1 LVVLIVEVWMRD
13 DFKAQ
18 FVVVVLLEVEF
29 LVKPWQFEAPA
40 LRLYWSQARA
50 QALNVAAYRIPL
62 EGRSLAA

>member
-1 LVVLIVEVWMRD
+1 LAVLIVEVWMRD
-13 DFKAQ
+13 DFKTQ
-18 FVVVVLLEVEF
+18 FVVVVLLEVESQ
-29 LVKPWQFEAPA
+29 VKPWQFEAPT